1 MSYKLVV
8 HPKALKDIQKLSTSN
23 IKRVEAKI
31 EHLTT
36 NPRPPGY
43 KKMIGYE
50 SDRALGQEC
59 YRIRIGDIRAI
70 YTIEEQ
76 IITVTVVQ
84 VEKRG
89 DIY

>member
-1 MSYKLVV
+1 MNYRLII
-8 HPKALKDIQKLSTSN
+8 HPKAEKDIDKLHTQTAERV
-23 IKRVEAKI
+23 IKKI
-31 EHLTT
+31 LALKT

-76 IITVTVVQ
+76 IITITVVQ

>member
-1 MSYKLVV
+1 MNYKLIV
-8 HPKALKDIQKLSTSN
+8 HPKALKEMQRLGMN
-23 IKRVEAKI
+23 NFKRVEQKI
-31 EHLTT
+31 EQLVH
-36 NPRPPGY
+36 NPRPHGC
-43 KKMIGYE
+43 KKMIGYQSE
-50 SDRALGQEC
+50 RMPGQEC

-76 IITVTVVQ
+76 IITITVVQ